1 MSDFIQNETEEILYS
16 TTYYSSRAIYFYKNQ
31 STSFFN
37 STGNSGTMGTRLV
50 ITSQRIVYE
59 VAKFVKIFNSKRA
72 ESLGIYGFELKR
84 EEITNAFL
92 RKAVL
97 PVSQE
102 YVFET
107 KSIVFGIPVG
117 YFWDNKIK
125 NAVEKFLGKNLD
137 EN

>member
-1 MSDFIQNETEEILYS
+1 MPDFIKNETEEILYS
-16 TTYYSSRAIYFYKNQ
+16 TSFFNSREITFYKNQ
-31 STSFFN
+31 SANFLN
-37 STGNSGTMGTRLV
+37 GIGRSGTLGASLI
-50 ITSQRIVYE
+50 ITSQRIVYN
-59 VAKFVKIFNSKRA
+59 VGKLVKIFNA
-72 ESLGIYGFELKR
+72 EWAKSLGMYGFELKR

-97 PVSQE
+97 PISQE

-117 YFWDNKIK
+117 YFWYNKIK
-125 NAVEKFLGKNLD
+125 NAIEKFLGKNLD